1 MVLMMADQDD
11 NRNQNARLNAV
22 IALLIEN
29 MVVSGLIS
37 KARAIEILYVSGMT
51 PTEIGRIFEQPP
63 GNISSIIGKLRKQKR
78 HHGKSI
84 G

>member
-1 MVLMMADQDD
+1 MSDRTE
-11 NRNQNARLNAV
+11 NRESNVRLNAI

-51 PTEIGRIFEQPP
+51 PTEIGAIFEQPAA
-63 GNISSIIGKLRKQKR
+63 NIGSLLAKLKKQKKNR
-78 HHGKSI
+78 IKKNSE
-84 G
+84 